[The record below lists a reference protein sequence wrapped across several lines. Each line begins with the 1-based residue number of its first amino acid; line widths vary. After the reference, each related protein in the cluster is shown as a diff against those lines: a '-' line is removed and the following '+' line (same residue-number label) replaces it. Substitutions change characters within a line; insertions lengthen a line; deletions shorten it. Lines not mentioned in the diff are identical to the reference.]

1 MYDTHNPGFCYHC
14 TGVIKKS
21 SQIIEQEQVPKDS
34 YEFVRSIVFTK
45 GEVDPDKVLCLHL
58 LTAHSTKWKNNDD
71 SIVRPITSLLEKGIT
86 SYKINAKHSF
96 DSLYELFLKL
106 RTNIS
111 PVRGTTSYPAT

>member
-86 SYKINAKHSF
+86 CYEINTKHLF

-111 PVRGTTSYPAT
+111 PVRGTTSYPVT